1 MSTVNNPFPYFPD
14 AGTNGYIYIGA
25 VNQNAQTNP
34 IVAYRDAAMTA
45 PWSQPI
51 RTVDGYPAYQGAKA
65 GIFLAVSEFS
75 ITVKDS
81 NSVTV
86 LNDTAAQRFLNYDDL
101 TDATSIIVTARDEAV
116 QAAADAAV
124 SANEADQSLS
134 GVTAATAFVTGYY
147 PGARSYVPQGAV
159 TGAATVSGAG
169 TGGTNGTF
177 ALAWTGG
184 NFAVNPTG
192 TFTVAG
198 GIVTS
203 ITITGPGI
211 YVGNALSKP
220 TMVFSASS
228 GLSGASGSFNTVYL
242 KTAGQ
247 YYLTDHAT
255 DAGKVS
261 LYQNQANAAVQIAAS
276 FDPFSV
282 GAATNAVGAVLQLV
296 ELQLQPDAGLVE
308 GAWYANFFVPTDTD
322 YTKVRFWIYLGTGTA
337 DVLVNVLR
345 PDGTYVNA
353 LGPFSATTTSDNDV
367 VSLSVLAGSAV
378 AVQLDN
384 ITGTP
389 TGFAFQME
397 GLPA

>member
-14 AGTNGYIYIGA
+14 AGTNGYIYIGS

-34 IVAYRDAAMTA
+34 IVAYRDADLTA

-81 NSVTV
+81 AGVTV
-86 LNDTAAQRFLNYDDL
+86 INDTAAQRFLNYDDL
-101 TDATSIIVTARDEAV
+101 TSATSIIVTARDEAV
-116 QAAADAAV
+116 QAAA
-124 SANEADQSLS
+124 EADADANAAQTALN

-159 TGAATVSGAG
+159 VGAATVSGAG

-177 ALAWTGG
+177 ALAWSGG
-184 NFAVNPTG
+184 NFGVNPTG
-192 TFTVAG
+192 TFTVSG
-198 GIVTS
+198 GVVTS

-211 YVGNALSKP
+211 YVGNAISKP
-220 TMVFSASS
+220 TMVFTASA
-228 GLSGASGSFNTVYL
+228 GLTSATGSFNTTYL
-242 KTAGQ
+242 KTAGE

-261 LYQNQANAAVQIAAS
+261 LFQNQANAAVEIDAS

-296 ELQLQPDAGLVE
+296 EFALQPDAGLEE
-308 GAWYANFFVPTDTD
+308 GAWYGKFFVPTNTE
-322 YTKVRFWIYLGTGTA
+322 YTLIRYWIYMGTGTC
-337 DVLVNVLR
+337 DISVNL
-345 PDGTYVNA
+345 DDENYG
-353 LGPFSATTTSDNDV
+353 GPFAATTASNSDV
-367 VSLSVLAGSAV
+367 ISITATAGQRISF
-378 AVQLDN
+378 QIEN

-389 TGFAFQME
+389 LAIAIQLE

>member
-14 AGTNGYIYIGA
+14 AGTNGYIYIGS

-34 IVAYRDAAMTA
+34 IVAYRDADLTA

-81 NSVTV
+81 AGVTV
-86 LNDTAAQRFLNYDDL
+86 INDTAAQRFLNYDDL

-116 QAAADAAV
+116 TAANESEQ
-124 SANEADQSLS
+124 SANEADQALT

-159 TGAATVSGAG
+159 VGAATVSGAG

-177 ALAWTGG
+177 DLAWSGG
-184 NFAVNPTG
+184 NFGVNPTG
-192 TFTVAG
+192 TFTVSG
-198 GIVTS
+198 GVVTS

-211 YVGNALSKP
+211 YVGNAISKP
-220 TMVFSASS
+220 TMVFTASA
-228 GLSGASGSFNTVYL
+228 GLTSATGSFNTAYL
-242 KTAGQ
+242 KTAGE

-261 LYQNQANAAVQIAAS
+261 LFQNQANAAVEIDAS

-282 GAATNAVGAVLQLV
+282 GAATNAVGAVLQLADMA
-296 ELQLQPDAGLVE
+296 LQPDAGLVA
-308 GAWYANFFVPTDTD
+308 GAWYSKFFVPTNTSF
-322 YTKVRFWIYLGTGTA
+322 TRVRYWIFLGSGTCN
-337 DVLVNVLR
+337 LYVNVN
-345 PDGTYVNA
+345 DNNV
-353 LGPFSATTTSDNDV
+353 LGPYAVTTTSGNTV
-367 VSLSVLAGSAV
+367 ISLNVASGSRISY
-378 AVQLDN
+378 QIQD

-389 TGFAFQME
+389 GGIAVQME
-397 GLPA
+397 GLPY